1 MLWPCKLTGTKSR
14 IQVNLLTSIGT
25 EVKISEK
32 KRREQKKEK
41 KKKKKEEKEKKLEL
55 GSCKSIYW
63 PQHRLQAY

>member
-41 KKKKKEEKEKKLEL
+41 EKKKGGKGKKI
-55 GSCKSIYW
+55 GV
-63 PQHRLQAY
+63 RFM